1 MRKQDTI
8 SRKRMAQ
15 ILKEEVAAF
24 QLEEQVLRE
33 HEAAIKAR
41 KDVKSL
47 VAEEFI
53 KRYYGSHID
62 IHRMDEG
69 LWDKVKGGLA
79 KMGQI
84 SNLIPGQRA
93 KKAKSAEDLAA
104 ALEAAGEN
112 MFTKALETLKKS
124 GFPNQENSKEF
135 RRDVNSI
142 VQMYGMVI
150 ASVEAGNTPYE
161 AGVKTLELLQQY
173 VTNAATQLKS
183 VYGVTNEELEAEKLA
198 EAEESELDALEEA
211 YREEETALTE
221 ELVQEINLNRIDRL
235 VDAGRISPMDGVK
248 RIEKA
253 MRGPA
258 GKGLKKAFR
267 NRTKRAVRDQ
277 IIQKAVEKHGGEA
290 VKKAVPDLISKY
302 TPKIAQS
309 ICFLGG
315 TKISMADGSYK
326 NIEDIK
332 INDEVRSFDTRKNE
346 VVNSQ
351 VYQLFEHPD
360 TCGHMIINNNLKLTD
375 NHPMWVPALSQWVD
389 AGDLTIGTKLLHT
402 DGSEILVETIEES
415 DDVTTV
421 YNFEV
426 ETYHTYFAENH
437 LVHNKIAPQMPGAI
451 GGAVTTTP
459 KIAGPIHTT
468 IKKAPTLGG
477 LMAYLGVTPMMAA
490 GAGAAAAAGF
500 LFYKNRKSSRAA
512 QLRDMGKKLVVPP
525 DLEQKSID
533 AEDLMTKDID
543 QEKEELAQAKGDE
556 SGGEVDPDAPTA
568 KMSPGGELPPDD
580 LTKGSARSD
589 PTDPEAAAA
598 GRGDIYVFKGKG
610 GKGLQSQLAK
620 VGVQGRDMSG
630 LLKGLRADLTDAG
643 FNVMEEAKREVIALT
658 NTLAAL
664 EQMADPAQKE
674 AAKKILVQMLR
685 ANRVKLGPQDSRALA
700 PGGAGKPDAPT
711 DQTDDMGKTDVPQ
724 GGVVPGDVS
733 QTAATVKMP
742 GGAVDPNAPTV
753 KAAAAGEE
761 DEEEEAL
768 TVKKSQAGY
777 KQAVQEQALLE
788 RWHKL
793 AGIIKG

>member
-290 VKKAVPDLISKY
+290 VKKAVPDLISKV
-302 TPKIAQS
+302 PKIAKS

-351 VYQLFEHPD
+351 VYKLFEHPD

-533 AEDLMTKDID
+533 AEDLMQGPENVDDKKDDLEQTK
-543 QEKEELAQAKGDE
+543 
-556 SGGEVDPDAPTA
+556 PDAPTDQNGDPA
-568 KMSPGGELPPDD
+568 ELDTQPGGELPPDD

-753 KAAAAGEE
+753 KAAGGGEE
-761 DEEEEAL
+761 KCQPGY
-768 TVKKSQAGY
+768 TRNKAG
-777 KQAVQEQALLE
+777 ACVPFGTPGINETLM